1 MLHDAIE
8 GFRLSK
14 SINHRQLSLLQ
25 QRLETR
31 IEAQQVEKNT
41 FFFTGQ
47 RLAIASVAGMLLI
60 VFSVLFWMMNTS
72 RVADQEAAK
81 LETQQSGAVV
91 QLQEKASSSLIS
103 GSIIPEDGWSSLR
116 DYLSVNG
123 TKIAMGEKVRLHVEV
138 ENGRP
143 QNIKVLSSSSE
154 QVTAEIIRLL
164 QDGPS
169 WNGE

>member
-1 MLHDAIE
+1 MSKNYDILYIQQYLEGKLSPQDMHQLESDALEDAMLHDAIE

-60 VFSVLFWMMNTS
+60 VFSVLFWMRNTS

-91 QLQEKASSSLIS
+91 QLQEKASISL
-103 GSIIPEDGWSSLR
+103 
-116 DYLSVNG
+116 
-123 TKIAMGEKVRLHVEV
+123 
-138 ENGRP
+138 
-143 QNIKVLSSSSE
+143 
-154 QVTAEIIRLL
+154 
-164 QDGPS
+164 
-169 WNGE
+169 